1 MSTRISHSSFDN
13 KVGFGDILFY
23 NQSENRNYHLMS
35 KPETLTD
42 FRDMLNNLIDSTEN
56 IDLKMGLK
64 IILTLISHPKKDV
77 IAYSLGKI
85 YLMIKEESIRNLI
98 IAEIKKMEVD
108 DNLTVRKS
116 AEESIEMISVEVN
129 KYEIFEL
136 SYDILNQL
144 TINLENYVNPITD
157 HIPRKSYFISKFN
170 SKVIPKIKNSRFILS
185 WNDLMYDLLDVMIII
200 HHDLDILQSQR
211 LY

>member
-1 MSTRISHSSFDN
+1 
-13 KVGFGDILFY
+13 
-23 NQSENRNYHLMS
+23 MS

-185 WNDLMYDLLDVMIII
+185 WNE
-200 HHDLDILQSQR
+200 ILKMNNNGINFGAHTVTAAFLVGIPYSFPRKPTKSMTGQANCYYFCFI
-211 LY
+211 LVLPGPILK